1 MKRNILVTGSN
12 GFMGKNLVD
21 KFKRAQTCNVFE
33 IEREKSF
40 WKGEVY
46 ERVDLDSLPSVTK
59 ILSSIEFDQIFHFAG
74 ASSVIDSWNK
84 PFQSLV
90 HNARMT
96 SNLVQAVKDCS
107 SDTKL
112 IFISSSAVYARKSF
126 PISETDPLGPDSP
139 YGMSKLISEY
149 ETKGVKNSL
158 VIRPFFVI
166 GNGKTNDVLYDWINQ
181 ILAFKKKGPKI
192 LEVGN
197 IDIIR
202 DFISVESATE
212 VITQLGSAELG
223 VFNLGSG
230 QPTSLREIIE
240 ILKIVSGIDFDVI
253 ENVSIKI
260 RNRDRNQVV
269 ADIDQLN
276 SVCKL
281 STQPNLTEYIREIFT
296 TYDNLKL
303 YEAKN

>member
-1 MKRNILVTGSN
+1 MKGNILITGSN

-21 KFKRAQTCNVFE
+21 TLKRAQTHNIFE

-40 WKGEVY
+40 WKGEEH
-46 ERVDLDSLPSVTK
+46 ERVELDSLPSVIK
-59 ILSSIEFDQIFHFAG
+59 VISNIEFDQIYHFAG
-74 ASSVIDSWNK
+74 ASSVIDSWDK
-84 PFQSLV
+84 PFQSLL
-90 HNARMT
+90 HNTMMT
-96 SNLVQAVKDCS
+96 SNLVQAIKDYS

-112 IFISSSAVYARKSF
+112 IFISSSAVYARKST

-181 ILAFKKKGPKI
+181 ILAFKNTGPKI

-197 IDIIR
+197 IDTIR
-202 DFISVESATE
+202 DFISVETATE

-230 QPTSLREIIE
+230 LPTSLRELIE
-240 ILKIVSGIDFDVI
+240 ILKEVSGVDFEVA
-253 ENVSIKI
+253 ENVTTKM
-260 RNRDRNQVV
+260 RNRDRNQVI
-269 ADIDQLN
+269 ADINQLN

-281 STQPNLTEYIREIFT
+281 TTHPNLTENIREIFRF
-296 TYDNLKL
+296 YVNLKH
-303 YEAKN
+303 